1 MPCVHIGGEK
11 MRAIVVGTGAG
22 GATAARELALGGFEV
37 VVLEAGKQFKPF
49 TRKINWAA
57 PLRRAGMLGGERTIS
72 RLFPAMQTQRS
83 SNELVLVRGIAAGG
97 CTVLSCGNLV
107 RSDNGLKEL
116 GLDVSDEFDEL
127 ERLVGVT
134 TVPRERWRPL
144 SGKMFD
150 AAEKAGLDPQ
160 PTPKA
165 VNMDKCVSCGMC
177 ELGCATGAR
186 WDSRRF
192 LGDLLRK
199 GGTVRYGMPVRK
211 VLVEKGAAK
220 GVLAGSKG
228 APETFKGDVVV
239 LAAGGIGD
247 AQILKASGLRAED
260 RLWADIVLTVGGKSK
275 GARML
280 EEPPMVWYA
289 SRPGYILSPYIDVL
303 SHWFH
308 GEWRSVPVEDR
319 VGMMVKLAD
328 EANGAV
334 AADGTVTKA
343 VTEKDRARLDEA
355 AALARRLM
363 EAAGV
368 KGPFVE
374 GMLNAGHL
382 GGTVPLTKKD
392 VATMHPAILPEGLWV
407 ADLSLAPRSE
417 GMPTML
423 VAAALA
429 LRVARR
435 IASGQ

>member
-1 MPCVHIGGEK
+1 
-11 MRAIVVGTGAG
+11 MRAIVAGTGAG
-22 GATAARELALGGFEV
+22 GATAARELALRGFEV
-37 VVLEAGKQFKPF
+37 VVLEAGRQFKPF
-49 TRKINWAA
+49 SRKLGWAA
-57 PLRRAGMLGGERTIS
+57 PLRKAGLLGGERTIS
-72 RLFPAMQTQRS
+72 KIFPAMEARRS
-83 SNELVLVRGIAAGG
+83 SKELVLVRGLAAGG

-107 RSDNGLKEL
+107 RADNGLKAL
-116 GLDVSDEFDEL
+116 GLDLSDEFEEL
-127 ERLVGVT
+127 ERLVGVS

-150 AAEKAGLDPQ
+150 TAQRAGLDPQ

-192 LGDLLRK
+192 LGDLLRR
-199 GGTVRYGMPVRK
+199 GGTIRYGMPVRK
-211 VLVEKGAAK
+211 VLVENGAAR
-220 GVLAGSKG
+220 GVLAGNKS

-260 RLWADIVLTVGGKSK
+260 RLWADIVLTLGGRSP

-308 GEWRSVPVEDR
+308 GAWRSVPVDQR

-334 AADGTVTKA
+334 APDGTVTKA

-355 AALARRLM
+355 AAAARRLM
-363 EAAGV
+363 ESAGV

-392 VATMHPAILPEGLWV
+392 VATMHPSILPEGLWV
-407 ADLSLAPRSE
+407 ADLSLAPRSA